1 MDSKTIYEKI
11 MANQENMDPYLSNQG
26 AAPGYFKD
34 RVNEAFQGNLPAIQN
49 AAALEARAYSLPGE
63 LMGQYDQEYGGN
75 TGLSSMSRMNSI
87 LKNIGTQ
94 FGTSN
99 AAWNVVDQAKVRQ
112 DDLANS
118 MMQQYL
124 GELGAHESRHGML
137 SPLWQQLYGEEQAME
152 RLQAQI
158 AANRR
163 PAPPTSTW
171 RDIPTIDSP
180 GSNITRED
188 NEAWDA
194 ANAPEDPGPSPF
206 NQVKDWAIGK
216 AKDKAKDVAWNA
228 GKGLWNLGGNVI
240 DTLKEY
246 EII

>member
-112 DDLANS
+112 ADLANS

-171 RDIPTIDSP
+171 PGIETIGDPEPT
-180 GSNITRED
+180 
-188 NEAWDA
+188 
-194 ANAPEDPGPSPF
+194 PGPT
-206 NQVKDWAIGK
+206 
-216 AKDKAKDVAWNA
+216 A
-228 GKGLWNLGGNVI
+228 GGGGSRVPSSLANLI
-240 DTLKEY
+240 DQEQEARKPVETGSRDLDRLINNWRGVEQPTQFKY
-246 EII
+246 